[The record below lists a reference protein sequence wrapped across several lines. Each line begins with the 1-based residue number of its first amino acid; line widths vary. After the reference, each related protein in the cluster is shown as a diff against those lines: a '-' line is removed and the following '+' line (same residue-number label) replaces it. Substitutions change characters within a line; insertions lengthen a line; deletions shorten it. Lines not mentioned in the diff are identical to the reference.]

1 MLSRQMNF
9 VFCWLLYITL
19 VESKKSTTQKPD
31 LKVCIP
37 AEKKKQSLQGSLE
50 LNVDFINCNFA
61 DHPLDSNLY
70 FFSINGH
77 VVTYLF

>member
-9 VFCWLLYITL
+9 VFCWLLYMTL

-37 AEKKKQSLQGSLE
+37 AGKKEQSLQRSLE
-50 LNVDFINCNFA
+50 IDMDFYKCNFDETCMA
-61 DHPLDSNLY
+61 TGGDY
-70 FFSINGH
+70 G
-77 VVTYLF
+77 